1 MVTTD
6 AQVRKLMEELSKGRT
21 VEQASAKSSM
31 HRNTGT
37 KYRRLGKLP
46 SDLRAPRTWRTRDDP
61 FAEDW
66 PAIAAR
72 LADAPE
78 LEARALFEDLIARR
92 PECYEPGQL
101 RTLQRRVRRWRAQ
114 EGPPKEVFFAQEHR
128 PGEAL
133 QTDFTSTAELGITI
147 CGEPF
152 PHLLCHSV
160 LPYSNWESACTARS
174 ESMLAIRLGVQTAVF
189 RLGRVPEFHQTD
201 NSTAATHNLRT
212 GKRGFNEEYE
222 ALMRHLGMKPRT
234 TEVGEKEQNG
244 DVEAL
249 HGVMKR
255 RLRQHLLL
263 RGSTDF
269 ESIEA
274 YESWRDQALEK
285 ANALRATKV
294 REELAVMRP
303 LEVGRLVECHELRVP
318 VTSWST
324 IRVLYN
330 AYSVPS
336 RLIGETVT
344 VRVYDYRIEVHLG
357 GERQLETERLIGRN
371 GRAINYRHIIWWLVR
386 KPGAFARY
394 RYRED
399 LFPSLVFRR
408 AYDAVVSRLG
418 AGIKA
423 DVEYLRVLHLAAATM
438 ESDVEAALTLLLAAG
453 TTPTAEAVKAVVDPA
468 KPSVPDLAAPK
479 IDLTD
484 YDTLL
489 SAARDVTA

>member
-1 MVTTD
+1 VVTTD

-21 VEQASAKSSM
+21 LEQASAKSSM

-37 KYRRLGKLP
+37 KYRRLEKLP
-46 SDLRAPRTWRTRDDP
+46 SDLRKPRTWRTREDP
-61 FAEDW
+61 FEADW
-66 PAIAAR
+66 KDIAAR

-78 LEARALFEDLIARR
+78 LEARALFEDLVERQPGR
-92 PECYEPGQL
+92 YEPGQL

-133 QTDFTSTAELGITI
+133 
-147 CGEPF
+147 
-152 PHLLCHSV
+152 

-174 ESMLAIRLGVQTAVF
+174 ESMLAIRRGVQTAVF

-249 HGVMKR
+249 HGAMKR

-263 RGSTDF
+263 RGSSDF
-269 ESIEA
+269 ESIEM

-344 VRVYDYRIEVHLG
+344 VRVYEYRIEVYLG
-357 GERQLETERLIGRN
+357 GERQLETERLMARN

-408 AYDAVVSRLG
+408 AYDAVVSGLG

-423 DVEYLRVLHLAAATM
+423 DMEYLRVLHLAAATM
-438 ESDVEAALTLLLAAG
+438 ESDVEAALTRLLAAG

-479 IDLTD
+479 IDLAS
-484 YDTLL
+484 YDALL
-489 SAARDVTA
+489 SAAREVTA